1 LIILAI
7 SLMSFLAY
15 LILESII
22 LNRQI
27 HAIPQR
33 ICVTGIRGKS
43 SVTRLL
49 ASVLRESGRTVVAKT
64 TGSQARYIVPNSEE
78 RDISRRGMP
87 SIIEQEKVLNLATQF
102 NADCIV
108 AEIMSIHPENH
119 YIESQRL
126 LKPNI
131 VIITNVRED
140 HVEAM
145 GKTKDEIA
153 SVLCLDIPHKS
164 TVFIPEKENRPI
176 FQTAVKSAQ
185 GKIILAAE
193 GISSALQ
200 QDHPD
205 IRREEFPEDIDL
217 VYTVGKHL
225 NIRERVIAKGI
236 CQAKHDVGTFNI
248 WEYRPDGGEKTV
260 YLVNAFA
267 ANDPESTFSAIA
279 RLKGILPLASIEL
292 IGLLSLRSD
301 RGDRTVQWIQAL
313 KTSEF
318 NLFSKLYVTGAHAE
332 IVKRRLKNVSVI
344 KSKLPEEIM
353 KIIMVDA
360 KGGCLIFGFGNI
372 VGIGLSLVE
381 YWNDVGEEYGI

>member
-7 SLMSFLAY
+7 SLISFLAY

-22 LNRQI
+22 LSRQI

-64 TGSQARYIVPNSEE
+64 TGSQARYILPSSEE
-78 RDISRRGMP
+78 MDISRRGMP
-87 SIIEQEKVLNLATQF
+87 SIIEQKKLLNLATQF

-119 YIESQRL
+119 YVESQHL

-131 VIITNVRED
+131 VIITNVRQD

-153 SVLCLDIPHKS
+153 SVLCLDIPQKS

-176 FQTAVKSAQ
+176 FHTAVKSAQ

-200 QDHPD
+200 QEHPD
-205 IRREEFPEDIDL
+205 IKKKEYADDIDL

-225 NIRERVIAKGI
+225 NISEKVIAKGI
-236 CQAKHDVGTFNI
+236 CQAKHDVGTFNV
-248 WEYRPDGGEKTV
+248 WKHRPEESGKTV

-267 ANDPESTFSAIA
+267 ANDPESTFSAISK
-279 RLKGILPLASIEL
+279 LKDIFPLASVEL

-301 RGDRTVQWIQAL
+301 RGDRTLQWIQAL
-313 KTSEF
+313 K
-318 NLFSKLYVTGAHAE
+318 
-332 IVKRRLKNVSVI
+332 VKECERHQKQAARRNY
-344 KSKLPEEIM
+344 E
-353 KIIMVDA
+353 DYH
-360 KGGCLIFGFGNI
+360 G
-372 VGIGLSLVE
+372 
-381 YWNDVGEEYGI
+381 